1 MIFTKGVPERMWRLG
16 SGRYSRFLGHL
27 EVLRCAEKHVFTVL
41 YQLWGL
47 QKSLISLSF
56 SFLVKWG
63 QSDTHLKTSLE
74 VWWLR
79 LRTSNAGGMSS
90 IPGQGTK
97 IPYAT

>member
-16 SGRYSRFLGHL
+16 SGRYSRFLGPL

-56 SFLVKWG
+56 SFLCGKAADNNSTFAKLV
-63 QSDTHLKTSLE
+63 
-74 VWWLR
+74 
-79 LRTSNAGGMSS
+79 
-90 IPGQGTK
+90 
-97 IPYAT
+97 